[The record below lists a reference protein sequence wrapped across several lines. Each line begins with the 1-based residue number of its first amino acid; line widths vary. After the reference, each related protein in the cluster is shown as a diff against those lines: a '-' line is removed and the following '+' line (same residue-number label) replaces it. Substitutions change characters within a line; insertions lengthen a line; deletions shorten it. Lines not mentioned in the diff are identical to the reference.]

1 MLDYSLHSCFLVSGF
16 MKRHR
21 ISVMIVN
28 LHKTRLEE
36 KKVDNSII
44 QYQLRSFILTS
55 KVTKPNFRKLNF
67 IIAGEGVQNTT

>member
-21 ISVMIVN
+21 NSVMIVN

-36 KKVDNSII
+36 KKVDDSII
-44 QYQLRSFILTS
+44 QYLYLVVSLS
-55 KVTKPNFRKLNF
+55 PKM
-67 IIAGEGVQNTT
+67 

>member
-21 ISVMIVN
+21 NSVMIVN

-36 KKVDNSII
+36 KKVDDSII
-44 QYQLRSFILTS
+44 QYLYLVVSLSPENVEDF
-55 KVTKPNFRKLNF
+55 
-67 IIAGEGVQNTT
+67 

>member
-44 QYQLRSFILTS
+44 QYLYLVVSLSPENVEDFKDQINKSIL
-55 KVTKPNFRKLNF
+55 
-67 IIAGEGVQNTT
+67 G

>member
-21 ISVMIVN
+21 NSVMIVN

-36 KKVDNSII
+36 KKVDDSII
-44 QYQLRSFILTS
+44 QYLYLVVSLSPENVEDFKDQINKSIL
-55 KVTKPNFRKLNF
+55 
-67 IIAGEGVQNTT
+67 G

>member
-21 ISVMIVN
+21 NSVMIVN

-44 QYQLRSFILTS
+44 QYLYVSRCLA
-55 KVTKPNFRKLNF
+55 VPNNVEDF
-67 IIAGEGVQNTT
+67 

>member
-36 KKVDNSII
+36 KKADNSII
-44 QYQLRSFILTS
+44 QYLYVSRCLA
-55 KVTKPNFRKLNF
+55 VPNNVEDF
-67 IIAGEGVQNTT
+67 

>member
-1 MLDYSLHSCFLVSGF
+1 MLDYSLHSCFSVSGF

-28 LHKTRLEE
+28 LHKTGLEE

-44 QYQLRSFILTS
+44 QYLYLVVSLS
-55 KVTKPNFRKLNF
+55 PKM
-67 IIAGEGVQNTT
+67 